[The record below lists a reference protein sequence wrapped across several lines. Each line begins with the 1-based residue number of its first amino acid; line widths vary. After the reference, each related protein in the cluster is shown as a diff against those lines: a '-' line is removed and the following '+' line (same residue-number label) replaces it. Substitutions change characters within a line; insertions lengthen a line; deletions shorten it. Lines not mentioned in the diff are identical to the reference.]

1 MKCRLKSNQL
11 LDTTNTYKIDEV
23 LVSRQK
29 RKEQIAQ
36 RQIQEK
42 ASLINSKIIYL
53 AREEDDDENIKP
65 TKNNKT
71 DGEIRR
77 KKKDDKDMNGYLS
90 IPEVSRNKVDFI
102 R

>member
-1 MKCRLKSNQL
+1 
-11 LDTTNTYKIDEV
+11 
-23 LVSRQK
+23 
-29 RKEQIAQ
+29 
-36 RQIQEK
+36 
-42 ASLINSKIIYL
+42 L